1 MTGNIWLGVSC
12 AGAEA
17 VEALEHAIHHHVGQ
31 RLWDNGNRRK
41 GDRPCGTAMASGLQ
55 LPEPLTRQQLT
66 AGHLK

>member
-1 MTGNIWLGVSC
+1 MTGSLRLGVSC

-31 RLWDNGNRRK
+31 RLWENRRK
-41 GDRPCGTAMASGLQ
+41 GNRRCGTAMASGLQ